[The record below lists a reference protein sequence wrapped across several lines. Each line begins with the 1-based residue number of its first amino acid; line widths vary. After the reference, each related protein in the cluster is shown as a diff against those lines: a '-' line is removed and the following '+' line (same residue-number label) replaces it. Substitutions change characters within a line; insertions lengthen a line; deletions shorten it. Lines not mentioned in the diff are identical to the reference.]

1 MSRFIIW
8 RFGSASS
15 APSRG
20 ASGLLEPCRFEKTC
34 QTQLYRDCYMLYH
47 YCCTLYHYCC
57 MLYRYC
63 CMLYHYCYMLYHY
76 YFMHVTWSAGL
87 PGKLGRSSVEG
98 RLGMLTS
105 PPPKGLGPL
114 GRSVFFT
121 LDPGRFSSKA
131 KSPTFMNPR
140 GLFLTAF
147 SAAPFTSGLPAS
159 APGSCTSS
167 SEVSRAI
174 VVTAVFQKDLQFQ
187 QFFCDGC
194 LFCQM
199 KPLI

>member
-34 QTQLYRDCYMLYH
+34 QTQLYR
-47 YCCTLYHYCC
+47 
-57 MLYRYC
+57 
-63 CMLYHYCYMLYHY
+63 YCY
-76 YFMHVTWSAGL
+76 MHVTWSAGL